1 MVVVAAQQRQQ
12 EEEYQHILHHLAEQ
26 QRSMLDQLVTA
37 QAQTSQQLWDW
48 LAQAMRQGVPRRA
61 TLRMTLKPS
70 CIYLNALFKMQ
81 DGLKRNGH
89 LS

>member
-12 EEEYQHILHHLAEQ
+12 EEDYQHILHHLAEQ
-26 QRSMLDQLVTA
+26 QRSMLD
-37 QAQTSQQLWDW
+37 QQLWDW